1 MPSPSAIAPITS
13 PSPSPQPAQGV
24 RPKAPAHPT
33 GPEAPDAASGGFAAL
48 LGLLGDAMPWQEHIP
63 TALPGAG
70 ETAGQ
75 APAPAGGW
83 DGATLVG
90 QGLAALPA
98 ATAGVLP
105 WGGQASALS
114 GLLPPQLRRAGALVA
129 ETARMDSN
137 ALEFAEPGDQAERR
151 PGLGG
156 SAAARPGAMGAA
168 VSAAAALAAAVQGQ
182 GKGARAPVAPAAA
195 GSGLGPVQG
204 AAPAL
209 PAPSLAEAAA
219 LPARLDGAAALAA
232 ALRSALDAQAMP
244 APALA
249 ALAPAAVL
257 PGGEGAANGR
267 SAGQGA
273 GAGAGLHPPA
283 AQAENAPSVPGSDAS
298 APVPESA
305 TAPDAVAEQMAY
317 WATDNLQ
324 NAQLTLSHAGRP
336 VEVHVA
342 LDGQQ
347 AHVAF
352 RSDQSDTRALLDAGT
367 GQLRALLGQEGLV
380 LSGVTVGSSSAQS
393 ETPPRSFQ
401 GRMQGQGA
409 ARPAA
414 VAAAGTPGAMAERPR
429 PPGVLTERKVDLFV

>member
-1 MPSPSAIAPITS
+1 MPSPSAIAPSTRT
-13 PSPSPQPAQGV
+13 SPQPAQGV
-24 RPKAPAHPT
+24 RPKALAHLT

-48 LGLLGDAMPWQEHIP
+48 LGLLGDAMPLQEQPP

-70 ETAGQ
+70 ETAGAAA
-75 APAPAGGW
+75 APAESWNGT
-83 DGATLVG
+83 TLLG

-98 ATAGVLP
+98 ATAVVLP
-105 WGGQASALS
+105 WGGQASPLS

-151 PGLGG
+151 PGLVG
-156 SAAARPGAMGAA
+156 SAAARSGAMGAT

-182 GKGARAPVAPAAA
+182 GKGARASVAHAAA
-195 GSGLGPVQG
+195 GSGPGSVQG

-209 PAPSLAEAAA
+209 PAQSLAEVAAM
-219 LPARLDGAAALAA
+219 PARLEGAAGLAA

-257 PGGEGAANGR
+257 PGGDGAANGR

-273 GAGAGLHPPA
+273 GAGAELHQPA

-298 APVPESA
+298 APLPENA
-305 TAPDAVAEQMAY
+305 TPPDAITEQMAY

-324 NAQLTLSHAGRP
+324 NAELTLSHDGRP

-367 GQLRALLGQEGLV
+367 GQLRDLLGQEGLV
-380 LSGVTVGSSSAQS
+380 LSGVSVGSSSAQS
-393 ETPPRSFQ
+393 ETPPRSSQ
-401 GRMQGQGA
+401 GRSA
-409 ARPAA
+409 ARLAA
-414 VAAAGTPGAMAERPR
+414 VAVGGPPGAVAERPL